1 VSLAVSFYKP
11 KKMHSFHLTKE
22 ILIEKKKKK
31 KKENTIDSPEEL
43 FYKVQ

>member
-1 VSLAVSFYKP
+1 
-11 KKMHSFHLTKE
+11 MHSFHLTKE